1 MDESAE
7 LSVGSR
13 LKLFREFLK
22 LTQVQLAA
30 AIGGTAIAI
39 QGNESGRSMPNSK
52 SLIGLYKLGM
62 DINWLLTGEGQMVL
76 AKQPSNISGVELGK
90 FADAMEI
97 IDLYLV
103 KTGKT
108 LSPDKKRKAV
118 EALYK
123 LSEGKAT
130 IDASVTEM
138 IMQLA
143 A

>member
-22 LTQVQLAA
+22 LTQVQFAS

-39 QGNESGRSMPNSK
+39 QGNESGRSMPNGK

-62 DINWLLTGEGQMVL
+62 DINWLLTGEGQML
-76 AKQPSNISGVELGK
+76 LTKQPPNSSGGDLRK

-97 IDLYLV
+97 IDLYV
-103 KTGKT
+103 QRTGKV
-108 LSPDKKRKAV
+108 LSPEKKRKAV

-123 LSEGKAT
+123 LSEGKAE
-130 IDASVTEM
+130 IDPSVTEM